1 MIIILISIILIVIPV
16 FFLSAIFGFIL
27 VLLHGV
33 FQKIFA
39 FFIPIIMTYIVIY
52 YFGWLERKNLLW
64 KLISMVAQKILM
76 SW

>member
-1 MIIILISIILIVIPV
+1 MKNILLSIILIVIPI
-16 FFLSAIFGFIL
+16 FFISAIFGFIL

-52 YFGWLERKNLLW
+52 YFGWLERKNLL
-64 KLISMVAQKILM
+64 
-76 SW
+76 